1 MHFERHRDLIFA
13 CNSRTFLERHRLL
26 YKYTFRYHLKA
37 YLFSSCLFS
46 QQSQTDLILVP
57 RLSIEN
63 ELVEPLT
70 SVDHTQALRRGDE
83 VRNMEVKGRFELFE
97 FWIRIYKRD
106 LLFSCDSHLSRPQLL
121 KQATLKTS
129 PRTKFR
135 RRRQWSERTTAPPSL
150 EWKISYNC

>member
-1 MHFERHRDLIFA
+1 MVHFERHRDLIFA
-13 CNSRTFLERHRLL
+13 YNSRTFLERHRLL

-70 SVDHTQALRRGDE
+70 SVDHTQAMSGGTRYGIWRSKVVSNYTNFFEIELQDTPFLLS
-83 VRNMEVKGRFELFE
+83 GRALQE
-97 FWIRIYKRD
+97 
-106 LLFSCDSHLSRPQLL
+106 
-121 KQATLKTS
+121 
-129 PRTKFR
+129 
-135 RRRQWSERTTAPPSL
+135 
-150 EWKISYNC
+150 